1 MDSLTSHTDYGTIG
15 LTEAEVNSDPLA
27 QFAAWLK
34 EAEAA
39 EIFEPNAMVLG
50 TVDPDG
56 QPSSRTV
63 LLKGLDDTGFEFV
76 SNYDSH
82 KGTSIAANPR
92 VSLLFPWYT
101 LKRQVIVFGTAVPT
115 APAISDAY
123 FLRRPHGAR
132 LAALASEQSRTVE
145 NRDVLDERMAALEE
159 QYPEGTDVPRPENWG
174 GFRVQPHTIEFWQGR
189 SKRFHDRL
197 RFTLLDGSWQLDR
210 LQP

>member
-1 MDSLTSHTDYGTIG
+1 MDSLTSHTDYGTVG
-15 LTEAEVNSDPLA
+15 LTEAEVNPDPMA

-34 EAEAA
+34 VAEEA

-63 LLKGLDDTGFEFV
+63 LLKGLDETGFEFV

-82 KGTSIAANPR
+82 KGLSIAAHPQ

-101 LKRQVIVFGTAVPT
+101 LKRQVIVYGTASPT
-115 APAISDAY
+115 ASAVSDAY

-132 LAALASEQSRTVE
+132 LAALASEQSRIVLS
-145 NRDVLDERMAALEE
+145 RDVLDERMAALEE
-159 QYPEGTDVPRPENWG
+159 RYPEGSEVPRPQNWG
-174 GFRVQPHTIEFWQGR
+174 GFRVIPSSIEFWQGR

-197 RFTLLDGSWQLDR
+197 RFTRVDGSWQLDR